1 MTRPLVSVVIPTC
14 NRPNLLRRAIRSVL
28 RQSYEKIEVLV
39 IDDGNDGV
47 GHKLSEEF
55 HDVRLRAYR
64 NRRGKGACASRNT
77 GLDLARGEFYTGLDD
92 DDYFHEERISE
103 FVSVYRPEFSFIA
116 SNARVLRNGV
126 SELRFR
132 GGRSIRLSDL
142 LWGGNCVGNQIF
154 TETARVRS
162 LGGFDESLTAG
173 QDTDLWIRMVERWG
187 PALRIASCLYTI
199 DCDHGEPRITT
210 TIGMSKNMQS
220 YLERHEAKMGRAQ
233 KLVTRARMSKYGR
246 KPHRL
251 LRFASLCY
259 PASWI
264 YYYRRLVKIW

>member
-1 MTRPLVSVVIPTC
+1 MNKPLVSVVIPTC
-14 NRPNLLRRAIRSVL
+14 NRPKLLRRAIRSVL
-28 RQSYEKIEVLV
+28 RQSYENIEVLV

-47 GHKLSEEF
+47 GKRLSEECR
-55 HDVRLRAYR
+55 DGRLRTYR

-77 GLDLARGEFYTGLDD
+77 GLDLARGDFYTGLDD
-92 DDYFHEERISE
+92 DDFFHEERISKLL
-103 FVSVYRPEFSFIA
+103 SVYRPEFSFVA
-116 SNARVLRNGV
+116 SNALIQQNGT

-132 GGRSIRLSDL
+132 GGRTIRLSDL

-162 LGGFDESLTAG
+162 LGGFDESLAAG
-173 QDTDLWIRMVERWG
+173 QDTDLWIRMIERWG

-210 TIGMSKNMQS
+210 RVGMSKNMES

-233 KLVTRARMSKYGR
+233 KLVTMARMSKYGSR
-246 KPHRL
+246 PYRL
-251 LRFASLCY
+251 LRFASLWLSCK
-259 PASWI
+259 
-264 YYYRRLVKIW
+264 LDLLL